1 MAGSRRTGLLLLAI
15 LCGCGVA
22 TSSADG
28 SAGGIPSG
36 LASSTVLPS
45 GSATTASASGTQIE
59 LPPVPDG
66 FPLIY
71 GMQPVTSDDPSVI
84 AAWRTDADGAEVY
97 AFYED
102 ELPAAGFQVDLAGPG
117 GGVAIF
123 RFGPPE
129 GERLQMDMY
138 AEGHGTLVELRL
150 PHP

>member
-1 MAGSRRTGLLLLAI
+1 M
-15 LCGCGVA
+15 
-22 TSSADG
+22 D
-28 SAGGIPSG
+28 
-36 LASSTVLPS
+36 
-45 GSATTASASGTQIE
+45 
-59 LPPVPDG
+59 
-66 FPLIY
+66 

-123 RFGPPE
+123 RFSAPE
-129 GERLQMDMY
+129 GEQLQMDMY
-138 AEGHGTLVELRL
+138 AEGRGTLVELRL